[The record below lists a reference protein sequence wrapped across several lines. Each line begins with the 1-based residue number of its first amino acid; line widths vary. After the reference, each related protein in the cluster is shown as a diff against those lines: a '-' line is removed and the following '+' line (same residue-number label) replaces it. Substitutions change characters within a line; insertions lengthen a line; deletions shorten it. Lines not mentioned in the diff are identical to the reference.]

1 MTERVNVQAASPVRH
16 AASLGGSGRQA
27 ALRGFGWGAVAGVA
41 LIALMY
47 LADLVL
53 GLRPLPQLLNQPLL
67 ALMPGFVFGFLIDT
81 LQHAGKVVE
90 ELGLI
95 IAMVIA
101 LGVLGAAWAWT
112 SRFWHFQYSAMVFAA
127 AGWLV
132 VTAILLPVSGI
143 GFLGLDDG
151 LTTPLIW
158 GALFA
163 VYGTILQLGGDQSY
177 SEIAPD
183 LGRRRILSVVP
194 VTITAV
200 SVGVLALRL
209 VPGWYQAI
217 FNAPE
222 AGLSGLSPAITP
234 EQNFYIVSK
243 NFSDPSID
251 GNGWKLSVGGLV
263 DKPLTL
269 SLSDLRALP
278 GVTQYVTMECI
289 SNNVGGAL
297 MSTGSFSGV
306 RLRDLL
312 AMASP
317 HASGTWAAF
326 KANDGYAESLPVSL
340 IQGAPEILVAY
351 DLDGAPLPASHGFP
365 ARMLIPGH
373 YGMKGPK
380 WLESIDLVDHESGGY
395 WEQQGW
401 DHNAVVRTTARF
413 DVPHEGDILKV
424 GTIQLGG
431 VAFAGTRGIE
441 KVEYSTDAGRSW
453 TEAQFAAP
461 LSPLTWVLWQAT
473 WTPTTEGAYQLQV
486 RATDGGGAVQDSR
499 PAPSYPTGAAGYHT
513 VQINIAK
520 V

>member
-1 MTERVNVQAASPVRH
+1 MTESMNAQATAPVSD
-16 AASLGGSGRQA
+16 AANREGDGRQA
-27 ALRGFGWGAVAGVA
+27 ALRGFGWGAVAGIA

-47 LADLVL
+47 LADLLL

-67 ALMPGFVFGFLIDT
+67 SLMPGFVFGFLIDT

-95 IAMVIA
+95 VAMVIA
-101 LGVLGAAWAWT
+101 LGGLGAAWAWT
-112 SRFWHFQYSAMVFAA
+112 GRFWHFQYAAMVFAA

-132 VTAILLPVSGI
+132 VTAILLPISGV

-163 VYGTILQLGGDQSY
+163 VYGTILQLGADPLP
-177 SEIAPD
+177 SEVVPD
-183 LGRRRILSVVP
+183 LGRRRFLSMVP
-194 VTITAV
+194 ITITAV
-200 SVGVLALRL
+200 SVGVLAWRL
-209 VPGWYQAI
+209 VPGWYKAI
-217 FNAPE
+217 FNPAE

-234 EQNFYIVSK
+234 VQNFYVVSK
-243 NFSDPSID
+243 NFTDPTID
-251 GNGWKLSVGGLV
+251 GNGWKLRVGGLV

-289 SNNVGGAL
+289 SNNVGGAQ

-317 HASGTWAAF
+317 RSAGTWAAF
-326 KANDGYAESLPVSL
+326 KANDGYAESLPMSL

-351 DLDGAPLPASHGFP
+351 DLDGAPLPASHGYP

-401 DHNAVVRTTARF
+401 DHNAVIRTTARF
-413 DVPHEGDILKV
+413 DVPREGDLLKV
-424 GTIQLGG
+424 GAIQLAG

-441 KVEYSTDAGRSW
+441 KVEYSTNAGGSW

-473 WTPTTEGAYQLQV
+473 WTPSSEGAYQLEV
-486 RATDGGGAVQDSR
+486 RATDGTGAQQDSR
-499 PAPSYPTGAAGYHT
+499 PAPSYPTGSAGYHT
-513 VQINIAK
+513 VQVNIAK